1 MVNRASFPDSPAL
14 QSDGLL
20 FAGST
25 RLAGVS
31 LASPPVRRVEH
42 EEPSAQC

>member
-14 QSDGLL
+14 QTCASFPAVGNH
-20 FAGST
+20 
-25 RLAGVS
+25 LAGVFFV
-31 LASPPVRRVEH
+31 SPPVRRREH